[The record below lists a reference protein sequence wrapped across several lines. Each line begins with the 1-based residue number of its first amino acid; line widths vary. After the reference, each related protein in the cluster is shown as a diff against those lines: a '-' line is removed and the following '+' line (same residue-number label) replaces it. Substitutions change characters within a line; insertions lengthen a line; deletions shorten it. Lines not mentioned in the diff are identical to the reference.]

1 MMLAFLLRRIGIS
14 ALAASLLAMPCA
26 AQSQTQV
33 DAPAKTKARPK
44 KSAPKAETPKSPAM
58 SRTAIVFYLRPVPM
72 QELLGRDTP
81 SWMIHTVDLLI
92 DEKKAGSIQT
102 FQSLAVPMSPGK
114 HYVDYTHINI
124 FKAIFDTKGTPIVVE
139 QGKTAYVEIMVE
151 NNAFFFTAKPE
162 PEAKAVMARLSQ
174 YGGSR

>member
-1 MMLAFLLRRIGIS
+1 MTLPFLRHIAIS
-14 ALAASLLAMPCA
+14 ALAAGLLAMPCA
-26 AQSQTQV
+26 AQSETQV

-44 KSAPKAETPKSPAM
+44 KSAPKTDTPKSTAM

-81 SWMIHTVDLLI
+81 SWMIHTVDLRI
-92 DEKKAGSIQT
+92 DEKNAGSIHT

-114 HYVDYTHINI
+114 HYVDYDHINI

-139 QGKTAYVEIMVE
+139 QGKTTYVEIMVE

-162 PEAKAVMARLSQ
+162 PEAQAVMARLSQ
-174 YGGSR
+174 YAGSR